1 MPLQRT
7 RVALTGRA
15 AELLP
20 LLERLE
26 ALAPAHSL
34 AVAAV
39 ATQDQRDPAL
49 RAALGRL
56 SPAPEVYLRTE
67 EALASVG
74 TDVFLVASSLVQRHA
89 HVRAALAS
97 GCHVLA
103 AAPLA
108 LTVRAAAGCVTA
120 AEDAGRALAVYGS
133 GRFSLDVHM
142 LKWAAGSGI
151 IGDPTYVLDIAFGAE
166 ETSPNLCARGDPAL
180 HERLRGGGLLLV
192 RAVGDCALLRFAV
205 NDIVEVSGHEACLEP
220 ERIARGPDGRV
231 RARFACS
238 AADTIAAQFRFA
250 NGAAGVYTR
259 SWAGRGTT
267 LPPRRTVWAT
277 RGAVDDDSLF
287 LHTGA
292 RRSLQ
297 EEWKAHLTPVELE
310 RLFPGAVTD
319 SLTLELLSFLTS
331 VARWDSGPKTAMP
344 HHGGQAL
351 RDLATAWAIAE
362 SNTTGRRMTV
372 QEVESL
378 AAEEAQ
384 RDLNAHIKAL

>member
-1 MPLQRT
+1 MAPPRT
-7 RVALTGRA
+7 RVALAGRST
-15 AELLP
+15 ELLP
-20 LLERLE
+20 LLDRLQ
-26 ALAPAHSL
+26 ALADAHSL

-49 RAALGRL
+49 RAALERL
-56 SPAPEVYLRTE
+56 SPAPEVCLRTE
-67 EALASVG
+67 EVLTSIGA
-74 TDVFLVASSLVQRHA
+74 DVFIVASPLVQRHA

-108 LTVRAAAGCVTA
+108 LTVRAAAGCVAA
-120 AEDAGRALAVYGS
+120 AEAAGRALAVYDS

-142 LKWAAGSGI
+142 LKWATGSGI
-151 IGDPTYVLDIAFGAE
+151 IGDPAYVLDIAFGAE

-180 HERLRGGGLLLV
+180 HERLRGGGLLLA
-192 RAVGDCALLRFAV
+192 RAVHDCALLRFAV

-267 LPPRRTVWAT
+267 LPHRRTVWAT
-277 RGAVDDDSLF
+277 RGAVDNDALF
-287 LHTGA
+287 LDTGA

-297 EEWKAHLTPVELE
+297 EEWKAHVTPVEVE
-310 RLFPGAVTD
+310 RLFPRAVTD
-319 SLTLELLSFLTS
+319 PLALELSSFFAAL
-331 VARWDSGPKTAMP
+331 ARWDRGLQTAMP
-344 HHGGQAL
+344 HHGREAL

-362 SNTTGRRMTV
+362 SGARGRRLAV

-378 AAEEAQ
+378 AAEDAQ
-384 RDLNAHIKAL
+384 RDLNAHIKAG